1 MMPDMECTLNEASSF
16 RILVVDDEPSLRGVL
31 EELLGDAGYYVET
44 AESGEQ
50 ALERIRNSTF
60 HVVLTDIRMGGMN
73 GIELIRLIR
82 NMSVQTEVIVMT
94 SHASFATAVE
104 ALRLGAYDYLMK
116 PFEDLEAVLALVKR
130 TIDKIRLV
138 IENRN
143 LIENLKRKNE
153 ELERLNQSI
162 RELAVRDGL
171 TGLYNYRYLQEALRA
186 EVGRSERHGSP
197 LCLLMIDVD
206 HFKQYNDHN
215 GHLDGDEVLKTISR
229 ILAERARKSDIAARY
244 GGEEFCVVLPE
255 TRSDFAV
262 KVAEDVRQLI
272 ETYPFLNRDKQ
283 PLGKVTISIGIAAFP
298 ADGDS
303 PRALID
309 RADQALYRA
318 KTDGRNRVRLS
329 SDPSESPGGTAI
341 AA

>member
-1 MMPDMECTLNEASSF
+1 MMPNSERAREEASKF
-16 RILVVDDEPSLRGVL
+16 RLLVVDDEPSLRGVL
-31 EELLGDAGYYVET
+31 EELLGEAGYYVET
-44 AESGEQ
+44 AASGEQ

-82 NMSVQTEVIVMT
+82 NMSVETEVIVMT
-94 SHASFATAVE
+94 SHASFTTAVE
-104 ALRLGAYDYLMK
+104 ALRLGAYDYLLK
-116 PFEDLEAVLALVKR
+116 PFEDVEAVLALVRR

-138 IENRN
+138 IENRA

-186 EVGRSERHGSP
+186 EVGRSERHGAP
-197 LCLLMIDVD
+197 FCLLIIDVD
-206 HFKQYNDHN
+206 HFKQYNDHS
-215 GHLDGDEVLKTISR
+215 GHLDGDEALKTISH
-229 ILAERARKSDIAARY
+229 ILASRARGSDTVARY
-244 GGEEFCVVLPE
+244 GGEEFCVILPE

-262 KVAEDVRQLI
+262 SVAEDVRQLV

-298 ADGDS
+298 AEGTS
-303 PRALID
+303 ARALID

-318 KTDGRNRVRLS
+318 KTDGRNRVRLA
-329 SDPSESPGGTAI
+329 SDASESRGGAP
-341 AA
+341 AAA

>member
-1 MMPDMECTLNEASSF
+1 
-16 RILVVDDEPSLRGVL
+16 
-31 EELLGDAGYYVET
+31 
-44 AESGEQ
+44 
-50 ALERIRNSTF
+50 
-60 HVVLTDIRMGGMN
+60 
-73 GIELIRLIR
+73 
-82 NMSVQTEVIVMT
+82 
-94 SHASFATAVE
+94 
-104 ALRLGAYDYLMK
+104 
-116 PFEDLEAVLALVKR
+116 
-130 TIDKIRLV
+130 
-138 IENRN
+138 
-143 LIENLKRKNE
+143 
-153 ELERLNQSI
+153 
-162 RELAVRDGL
+162 
-171 TGLYNYRYLQEALRA
+171 
-186 EVGRSERHGSP
+186 
-197 LCLLMIDVD
+197 MIDVD

-244 GGEEFCVVLPE
+244 GGEEFCVVLQE

-262 KVAEDVRQLI
+262 KVAEDVRQLV

-329 SDPSESPGGTAI
+329 SDTSESPGGTAI